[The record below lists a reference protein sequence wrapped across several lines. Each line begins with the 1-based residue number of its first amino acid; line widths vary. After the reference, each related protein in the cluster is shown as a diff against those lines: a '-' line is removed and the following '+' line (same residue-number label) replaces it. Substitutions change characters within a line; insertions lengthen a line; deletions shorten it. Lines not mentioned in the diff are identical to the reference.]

1 MSETTPTSEAPMVE
15 PAFAVQESADAT
27 ISAPTAAPVVDMTLP
42 AGEKMLAMLGYIGFF
57 CALPL
62 ALKPKSEL
70 CQHHGKQ
77 ALAVTLMFF
86 VAAAITFNLAALLQS
101 APLMYLTL
109 VIKVA
114 WTATAIFGM
123 MSATAGKKTNL
134 PFFSTIAKKFT
145 W

>member
-1 MSETTPTSEAPMVE
+1 MSETTPISEEPVVAPASAE
-15 PAFAVQESADAT
+15 ESAEAT
-27 ISAPTAAPVVDMTLP
+27 ISVPEAASAVDMTLP
-42 AGEKMLAMLGYIGFF
+42 AGEKMLAVLGYIGFF
-57 CALPL
+57 CVLPL
-62 ALKPKSEL
+62 ALKPKSEI

-86 VAAAITFNLAALLQS
+86 VASAVTFNLAALLQS

-114 WTATAIFGM
+114 WTATAILGIM
-123 MSATAGKKTNL
+123 GATAGKKTKI
-134 PFFSTIAKKFT
+134 PFFSTVAQKFT